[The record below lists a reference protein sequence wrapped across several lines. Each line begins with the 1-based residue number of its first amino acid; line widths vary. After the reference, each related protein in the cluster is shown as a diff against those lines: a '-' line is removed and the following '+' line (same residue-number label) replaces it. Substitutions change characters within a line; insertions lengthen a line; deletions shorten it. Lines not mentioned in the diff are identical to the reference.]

1 MSDMSPELDS
11 PFLRNRDLDNV
22 EGPARDL
29 VGYGENPP
37 RISWPG
43 NARLAIN
50 VVVNIEEGSE
60 KSYAMGDNVNEEM
73 HELPFHQYVSRDLA
87 KESFFEYGSRA
98 GIWRL
103 FRVFGE
109 HDIPATMF
117 ASAVALERN
126 PEVANKIVTRGDD
139 VVGHGY
145 RWSNHFEM
153 TREEERA
160 SIRSAVESITQMTG
174 SRPLGWYCR
183 EMSPNTRELL
193 VEEGGFVYDSDNY
206 SDDLPYWTYVA
217 GRPHLV
223 LPYSLTTNDARYV
236 LGTGFTSPDDFYATG
251 KAAVDRLL
259 NDGDDCARMLSIGLH
274 PRISGNPAR
283 ADGLARLIS
292 YCRNLDGVVFMRR
305 IDMARV
311 FSEQVPPATTK

>member
-1 MSDMSPELDS
+1 MTSDSPELQS
-11 PFLRNRDLDNV
+11 GFLRNRDFQEID
-22 EGPARDL
+22 GPPREI
-29 VGYGENPP
+29 VGYGETPP
-37 RISWPG
+37 RIRWSDD
-43 NARLAIN
+43 AKVAIN
-50 VVVNIEEGSE
+50 VVVNVEEGSE
-60 KSYAMGDNVNEEM
+60 KSHAMGDGENEEM

-103 FRVFGE
+103 FRVFE
-109 HDIPATMF
+109 QNDIPASMF

-126 PEVANKIVTRGDD
+126 PQVAHKIVSRGDD

-153 TREEERA
+153 TKNEERA
-160 SIRSAVESITQMTG
+160 SIKAAVESITQTTG

-206 SDDLPYWTYVA
+206 SDDLPYWTHVA
-217 GRPHLV
+217 DKPHLV
-223 LPYSLTTNDARYV
+223 VPYSLTTNDARYV
-236 LGTGFTSPDDFYATG
+236 LGTGFTSPDDFYTTG

-283 ADGLARLIS
+283 ADGLARLID
-292 YCRNLDGVVFMRR
+292 YCNNLDGVVFMRR
-305 IDMARV
+305 IDLARV
-311 FSEQVPPATTK
+311 FSEQVPSHTSE